1 MEHLERRSELMVEE
15 QSEQVLEGSGSSRVQ
30 ETAALSNGHVIVL
43 WSKTGRSW
51 DMICDCKQVQ
61 QELDLAGVQVPL
73 GDINVALSET
83 IQDPQLRRLVV
94 LLSESCS
101 LLILLL
107 FFVTGWC
114 DISATIWH
122 FSPNLDALSA
132 AFLGL
137 PLALGLTLS
146 FAAISQF
153 HSKKLN
159 LSIDLRLAVSNEVLL
174 RHHLLLG
181 VLHSFSHCRSQLLVL
196 ESAVQT
202 LQMRGDGLAKIMCSS
217 QDHVTITVNSET
229 VPLLSS
235 QQLIKEMPLRTAQ
248 FVPQGTPQEQAKQ
261 LVLLYSGLYARLLAQ
276 GLLQRPPAMLH
287 APSAPCLCQFI
298 SLHLPHLHR

>member
-1 MEHLERRSELMVEE
+1 MSNCQLSSDIWFVGGSLSVSVDMCICLMA
-15 QSEQVLEGSGSSRVQ
+15 S
-30 ETAALSNGHVIVL
+30 LSNGHVIVL

-181 VLHSFSHCRSQLLVL
+181 PCEQVL